1 MAKFRKFG
9 EFGTRVR
16 DEATGATKIV
26 FDDEMPAFLAANQQQ
41 IQKREAT
48 KQGLAQAWQQSAQIQ
63 QNLLKQKAAE
73 EAAKRAEQLKRDELD
88 ASVRDRDI
96 KNRLSYNS
104 QQIQERAGLRR
115 DNLQRAS
122 LQDAMTRFAGEMGFK
137 QRAQDQ
143 NFSNAQQQLR
153 LQQRAQD
160 NSMFNA
166 EAGRELT
173 REQMQ
178 QSATQFADRMGLD
191 YQKLDLDQQQFLLNL
206 AQQNSQFDA
215 TNRRAYDQ
223 MDMQQ
228 GQFDATMQQRTAE
241 ALAKMDLDWARFD
254 SDGAY
259 RQESLAQA
267 AELAMIQNQERG
279 RQFDL
284 GLAEQ
289 VRGREQ
295 QDQYNNRRMDLAE
308 SEFGLSAGEVADK
321 RRVQVQQA
329 LNMAQNLNPE
339 GMKKLQEYKNKV
351 GGMLKAAGNLRP
363 QQQAE
368 MYGQI
373 LNQLDSEYWDAYQQP
388 MFTPQNDVDA
398 RSVDTPA
405 GPGLYDAETGRVD
418 VFNMGD
424 SAATVGPVDLT
435 QPVTKQQIS
444 SELMKNPEKYD
455 AYESQVITGLQ
466 ESYDEQMTLWQDAE
480 SKRVLPT
487 DPANPYKKPV
497 PPTNDD
503 VKAAMEQG
511 IISMVERR
519 NTVRGLTQPQ
529 IPQNAGT
536 LMGQRMDDP
545 AVQAQ
550 MRDLQ
555 IKAFGTTP
563 QDQQTSP
570 EVQQIMQSPE
580 AQDWAPK
587 GQQSKPAKKPINPPR
602 QQQTLGARKQPKITS
617 FKMDKDVYK
626 VMDDLGISDSRKQ
639 VAAGRQRAIEENKP
653 HVSNAKKQHLDLWK
667 KQGARVIPN
676 QVFENLNEDM
686 VNSVP
691 LLWLDEQGIFQ
702 TKVDLVKRLRAQQ
715 SSEAEKRFFQD
726 ALSNPTQPV
735 LGPNF

>member
-1 MAKFRKFG
+1 MALKDNFAK
-9 EFGTRVR
+9 RVR
-16 DEATGATKIV
+16 DNRTGATRLIH
-26 FDDEMPAFLAANQQQ
+26 DGDMPAFLAQQQ
-41 IQKREAT
+41 LQAQQQQAQQ
-48 KQGLAQAWQQSAQIQ
+48 QGLAQAWQQSAQIQ

-88 ASVRDRDI
+88 AAIRDRDI
-96 KNRLSYNS
+96 KNRLSYNN
-104 QQIQERAGLRR
+104 QRIQEQAGLRR

-137 QRAQDQ
+137 QRSQDQ

-153 LQQRAQD
+153 LQQQAQD

-228 GQFDATMQQRTAE
+228 SQFDATMQQRTAE

-289 VRGREQ
+289 VRAREQ
-295 QDQYNNRRMDLAE
+295 QEQYNNRRMELAE

-321 RRVQVQQA
+321 RRKQVQQA

-351 GGMLKAAGNLRP
+351 GGMLKAAGKLRP

-398 RSVDTPA
+398 RSVNTPA
-405 GPGLYDAETGRVD
+405 GPGLYDTQTGRVD
-418 VFNMGD
+418 VFKMGD
-424 SAATVGPVDLT
+424 SAATVGPVDPT
-435 QPVTKQQIS
+435 QPVTYQQVAT
-444 SELMKNPEKYD
+444 ELYSDREAYE
-455 AYESQVITGLQ
+455 AYESQVITSLN
-466 ESYDEQMTLWQDAE
+466 ESYNEQMKLWQEAE
-480 SKRVLPT
+480 NKKVLPT
-487 DPANPYKKPV
+487 DKNPYQKPV
-497 PPTNDD
+497 PPTNADYS
-503 VKAAMEQG
+503 AAMEQG
-511 IISMVERR
+511 IRAMVDRR
-519 NTVRGLTQPQ
+519 NSVRRLAVPVAPQ
-529 IPQNAGT
+529 AQIGGPSLSLGRTPQN
-536 LMGQRMDDP
+536 
-545 AVQAQ
+545 
-550 MRDLQ
+550 
-555 IKAFGTTP
+555 
-563 QDQQTSP
+563 QQTSP

-580 AQDWAPK
+580 AQNWAPK
-587 GQQSKPAKKPINPPR
+587 GQRSKPAKKPINPPR
-602 QQQTLGARKQPKITS
+602 QQQTLGAKKQPKITP

-715 SSEAEKRFFQD
+715 SSEAEQRFFQD

>member
-1 MAKFRKFG
+1 MAKLRDNFAK
-9 EFGTRVR
+9 RVR
-16 DEATGATKIV
+16 DNRTGATRLV
-26 FDDEMPAFLAANQQQ
+26 QQDDMPAFMAEQQLQAQQQ
-41 IQKREAT
+41 QAQQ
-48 KQGLAQAWQQSAQIQ
+48 QGLAQAWQQSAQIQ

-88 ASVRDRDI
+88 AASRDRDI

-104 QQIQERAGLRR
+104 QRIQEQAGIRR

-122 LQDAMTRFAGEMGFK
+122 LQDAMTRFADEMGFK
-137 QRAQDQ
+137 QRSQDQ

-178 QSATQFADRMGLD
+178 QSASQFDDRMGFD
-191 YQKLDLDQQQFLLNL
+191 FQKLDLDQQQFLLNL
-206 AQQNSQFDA
+206 AQNNSQFDA

-267 AELAMIQNQERG
+267 AELAMIQNQEQG

-295 QDQYNNRRMDLAE
+295 QEQYNNRRMDLAE
-308 SEFGLSAGEVADK
+308 SEFGLSAGEVANK

-351 GGMLKAAGNLRP
+351 GGMLKAAGRLRP

-398 RSVDTPA
+398 RSVNTPA

-418 VFNMGD
+418 VFKMGD
-424 SAATVGPVDLT
+424 STQALGPVD
-435 QPVTKQQIS
+435 QPVTVQQVAT
-444 SELMKNPEKYD
+444 ELYSNPEAYE
-455 AYESQVITGLQ
+455 AYESQVITNLNEAYQ
-466 ESYDEQMTLWQDAE
+466 EQQKLWQDAE
-480 SKRVLPT
+480 NKRVLPN
-487 DPANPYKKPV
+487 DPPNPYPKPV
-497 PPTNDD
+497 PPTAADYN
-503 VKAAMEQG
+503 AAMQQG
-511 IISMVERR
+511 IRAMVDRR
-519 NTVRGLTQPQ
+519 NSVRGLAVPVAPQ
-529 IPQNAGT
+529 S
-536 LMGQRMDDP
+536 
-545 AVQAQ
+545 
-550 MRDLQ
+550 Q
-555 IKAFGTTP
+555 IGGPSLSLGRIP

-580 AQDWAPK
+580 AQNWAPK
-587 GQQSKPAKKPINPPR
+587 GQQSKPAK
-602 QQQTLGARKQPKITS
+602 QQQTLGAKAPTRATKKIS
-617 FKMDKDVYK
+617 SRALANPAISGQLQA
-626 VMDDLGISDSRKQ
+626 LGIAD
-639 VAAGRQRAIEENKP
+639 AGVQFAGGMKK
-653 HVSNAKKQHLDLWK
+653 AKKDKKLLHIDQAGPAELAFFE
-667 KQGARVIPN
+667 KQGGQVIPN
-676 QVFENLNEDM
+676 AALETVTDEIVSQL
-686 VNSVP
+686 P
-691 LLWLDEQGIFQ
+691 LFWIDEEGIFHH
-702 TKVDLVKRLRAQQ
+702 R
-715 SSEAEKRFFQD
+715 SEAMEKLEKQNRESRNKAYKSQFWG
-726 ALSNPTQPV
+726 SMGVPYN
-735 LGPNF
+735 